1 MASQVESTGIDELLR
16 TAVTDGVAPGVVAT
30 AADAYGVIYEG
41 AAGRRSADEDDPVGV
56 DTLFRIASM
65 TKALTSVAALQLV
78 ERGDLEL
85 DQPVGD
91 VRPDFDELQVLEGFD
106 GDTPRLRAPASRA
119 TVRQLLTHTSGLTYW
134 IWNQDT
140 SRYDD
145 DTGTPNVVAGTLD
158 AFGNPLG
165 FDPGTRWEYGMN
177 TDWLGQVVEAASG
190 QALDA
195 YVAEHI
201 FAALGMTASTFAP
214 TAEQRAHLTPVHAR
228 AGDGF
233 AVTGLDWVEGPE
245 FYAGGHAAYST
256 PRDYLRFQRALMA
269 GGTLD
274 GAQVLRPETV
284 ELMFANHIGDLH
296 SVLLRTAH
304 PDLSND
310 AEFFPGMEK
319 KWGLGV
325 ELVTEDVPGGRRSG
339 SGHWAGLFNTYFWI
353 DRSTGI
359 AGAIYTQLLPFAD
372 ERVVGLLGDFERAVY
387 AR

>member
-1 MASQVESTGIDELLR
+1 MADQVETTAVDELLQE
-16 TAVTDGVAPGVVAT
+16 AVAAGVAPGVVAT

-41 AAGRRSADEDDPVGV
+41 AAGRRSADEDDPVGA

-65 TKALTSVAALQLV
+65 TKALASVAALQLI
-78 ERGDLEL
+78 ERGELDLE
-85 DQPVGD
+85 QPVGD

-134 IWNQDT
+134 IWNADT

-145 DTGTPNVVAGTLD
+145 DTGIPNVVAGTMD
-158 AFGNPLG
+158 AFRNPLG

-177 TDWLGQVVEAASG
+177 TDWLGQVVEAVSG

-201 FAALGMTASTFAP
+201 FAPLGMTDSTFRP
-214 TAEQRAHLTPVHAR
+214 SDEQRSNLTPVHVR
-228 AGDGF
+228 ADDGF
-233 AVTGLDWVEGPE
+233 VVADLDWVASPE
-245 FYAGGHAAYST
+245 FYAGGHASYAT

-269 GGTLD
+269 GGTLED
-274 GAQVLRPETV
+274 AQILRRETV
-284 ELMFANHIGDLH
+284 DAMFENHIGDLH
-296 SVLLRTAH
+296 SVLLHTAH

-319 KWGLGV
+319 KWGLGL
-325 ELVTEDVPGGRRSG
+325 ELVPDDVPGGRRAG

-353 DRSTGI
+353 DRTTGI
-359 AGAIYTQLLPFAD
+359 TGAVYTQLLPFAD
-372 ERVVGLLGDFERAVY
+372 AGVVGLLGDFERAVY